1 MIENK
6 KIGEEIV
13 AKAKS
18 EVKRETEPIKVN
30 VDLEELKKFKQII
43 TNFVGFSV
51 AQRDLVLGLTDI
63 ADKLLTEVL
72 TLGKKGEK
80 IDAWLQK
87 KQKNL
92 SVFVAEANFDDYNK
106 LAKEIREK
114 FLELTRISAKIDG
127 LNTSLNLVVDL
138 INKHIDEF
146 KIDIKDFHE

>member
-1 MIENK
+1 MAEAKTK
-6 KIGEEIV
+6 K
-13 AKAKS
+13 
-18 EVKRETEPIKVN
+18 ETKPIKVN

-51 AQRDLVLGLTDI
+51 AQKDLVLGLTDI

-87 KQKNL
+87 KQKSL
-92 SVFVAEANFDDYNK
+92 AVFVTEANYDDYKK
-106 LAKEIREK
+106 LAEEIREK
-114 FLELTRISAKIDG
+114 FLELTRISAKIDS

-146 KIDIKDFHE
+146 KIDLKDF

>member
-1 MIENK
+1 M
-6 KIGEEIV
+6 
-13 AKAKS
+13 AKTKS
-18 EVKRETEPIKVN
+18 EVKSKPIQVN
-30 VDLEELKKFKQII
+30 VDLEELREFKKII

-51 AQRDLVLGLTDI
+51 AQRDLVCGLTDI

-72 TLGKKGEK
+72 ALGKKGEK

-138 INKHIDEF
+138 INKHIDEC
-146 KIDIKDFHE
+146 KIDIRNF

>member
-1 MIENK
+1 M
-6 KIGEEIV
+6 
-13 AKAKS
+13 AKTKS
-18 EVKRETEPIKVN
+18 EVKSKPIKVN
-30 VDLEELKKFKQII
+30 VDLEELREFKKII

-51 AQRDLVLGLTDI
+51 AQRDLVCGLTDI

-72 TLGKKGEK
+72 SLGKEGEK

-92 SVFVAEANFDDYNK
+92 AVFVAEANYEDYNK
-106 LAKEIREK
+106 LAKEVREK

-127 LNTSLNLVVDL
+127 LSTSLNLVVDL

-146 KIDIKDFHE
+146 KIDLKDF

>member
-1 MIENK
+1 M
-6 KIGEEIV
+6 
-13 AKAKS
+13 AKTKS

-92 SVFVAEANFDDYNK
+92 AVFVAENSYEDYKK
-106 LAKEIREK
+106 LAEEVREK

-138 INKHIDEF
+138 INKQIDEC
-146 KIDIKDFHE
+146 KIDIKDF

>member
-6 KIGEEIV
+6 KNRRKIMAE
-13 AKAKS
+13 AKVKKETKS
-18 EVKRETEPIKVN
+18 IKVN
-30 VDLEELKKFKQII
+30 VDLEELREFKKII

-51 AQRDLVLGLTDI
+51 AQRDLVCGLTDI

-92 SVFVAEANFDDYNK
+92 ALFVTEANYEYYKK
-106 LAKEIREK
+106 LAEEVREK

-138 INKHIDEF
+138 INKHIDEC
-146 KIDIKDFHE
+146 KIDIRNF

>member
-1 MIENK
+1 MAEAKTK
-6 KIGEEIV
+6 K
-13 AKAKS
+13 
-18 EVKRETEPIKVN
+18 ETKPIKVN
-30 VDLEELKKFKQII
+30 VNLKELREFKKII

-51 AQRDLVLGLTDI
+51 AQRDLVCGLTDI

-72 TLGKKGEK
+72 ALGKKGEK

-146 KIDIKDFHE
+146 KIDTRNF

>member
-1 MIENK
+1 MAEAKVK
-6 KIGEEIV
+6 KE
-13 AKAKS
+13 AK
-18 EVKRETEPIKVN
+18 PIKVN
-30 VDLEELKKFKQII
+30 VDLNELREFKKII

-51 AQRDLVLGLTDI
+51 AQRDLVCGLTDI
-63 ADKLLTEVL
+63 ADKLLSEVL
-72 TLGKKGEK
+72 ALGKEGEK

-146 KIDIKDFHE
+146 KIDTRNF

>member
-1 MIENK
+1 M
-6 KIGEEIV
+6 

-43 TNFVGFSV
+43 ANFVGFSV

-87 KQKNL
+87 KQKNQ

-138 INKHIDEF
+138 INKHIDEC
-146 KIDIKDFHE
+146 KIDIKDF

>member
-1 MIENK
+1 MAEAKVK
-6 KIGEEIV
+6 KE
-13 AKAKS
+13 AK
-18 EVKRETEPIKVN
+18 PIKVN
-30 VDLEELKKFKQII
+30 VDLEELREFKKII

-72 TLGKKGEK
+72 ALGKKGEK

-92 SVFVAEANFDDYNK
+92 AVFVTEANYEDYSK

-146 KIDIKDFHE
+146 KIDLKDF

>member
-1 MIENK
+1 MA
-6 KIGEEIV
+6 EE
-13 AKAKS
+13 KT
-18 EVKRETEPIKVN
+18 KRETKPIKVN
-30 VDLEELKKFKQII
+30 VDLNELREFKKII

-51 AQRDLVLGLTDI
+51 AQRDLVCGLTDI
-63 ADKLLTEVL
+63 ADKLLSEVL
-72 TLGKKGEK
+72 ALGKEGEK

-92 SVFVAEANFDDYNK
+92 SLFVAEANFDDYNK

-146 KIDIKDFHE
+146 KIDLKDF

>member
-6 KIGEEIV
+6 KNRRKIV
-13 AKAKS
+13 AKTKS
-18 EVKRETEPIKVN
+18 EVKSKPIQVN
-30 VDLEELKKFKQII
+30 VDLEELREFKKII

-51 AQRDLVLGLTDI
+51 AQRDLVCGLTDI

-72 TLGKKGEK
+72 ALGKKGEK

-146 KIDIKDFHE
+146 KIDTRNF

>member
-1 MIENK
+1 MAEAKTK
-6 KIGEEIV
+6 K
-13 AKAKS
+13 
-18 EVKRETEPIKVN
+18 ETKPIKIN
-30 VDLEELKKFKQII
+30 VDLKELREFKKII
-43 TNFVGFSV
+43 TNFVGFSI
-51 AQRDLVLGLTDI
+51 AQRDLVCGLTDI
-63 ADKLLTEVL
+63 ADKLLSEVL
-72 TLGKKGEK
+72 ALGKEGEK

-146 KIDIKDFHE
+146 KIDLKDF

>member
-1 MIENK
+1 M
-6 KIGEEIV
+6 

-92 SVFVAEANFDDYNK
+92 AVFVAENSYEEYKK
-106 LAKEIREK
+106 LAEEVREK

-146 KIDIKDFHE
+146 KIDLKDF

>member
-1 MIENK
+1 M
-6 KIGEEIV
+6 

-92 SVFVAEANFDDYNK
+92 ALFVTEANYEDYKK
-106 LAKEIREK
+106 LAEEVREK

-146 KIDIKDFHE
+146 KIDLKDF

>member
-1 MIENK
+1 M
-6 KIGEEIV
+6 
-13 AKAKS
+13 AKTKS
-18 EVKRETEPIKVN
+18 EVKSKPIKVN
-30 VDLEELKKFKQII
+30 VDLEELREFKKII

-51 AQRDLVLGLTDI
+51 AQRDLVCGLTNI

-72 TLGKKGEK
+72 SLGKEGEK

-92 SVFVAEANFDDYNK
+92 AVFVAEANYEDYNK

-146 KIDIKDFHE
+146 KIDLKDF

>member
-1 MIENK
+1 M
-6 KIGEEIV
+6 
-13 AKAKS
+13 AKTKS
-18 EVKRETEPIKVN
+18 EVKSKPIKVN
-30 VDLEELKKFKQII
+30 VDLEELREFKKII

-51 AQRDLVLGLTDI
+51 AQRDLVCGLTDI

-72 TLGKKGEK
+72 SLGKEGEK

-92 SVFVAEANFDDYNK
+92 AVFVAEANYEDYNK

-138 INKHIDEF
+138 INKHIDEC
-146 KIDIKDFHE
+146 KIDIKDF

>member
-1 MIENK
+1 M
-6 KIGEEIV
+6 
-13 AKAKS
+13 AKTKS
-18 EVKRETEPIKVN
+18 EVKTKPIKVN
-30 VDLEELKKFKQII
+30 VDLEELREFKKII

-51 AQRDLVLGLTDI
+51 AQRDLVCGLTDI

-72 TLGKKGEK
+72 SLGKEGEK

-92 SVFVAEANFDDYNK
+92 AVFVAEANYEDYNK

-138 INKHIDEF
+138 INKHIDKF
-146 KIDIKDFHE
+146 KIDLKDF

>member
-1 MIENK
+1 M
-6 KIGEEIV
+6 
-13 AKAKS
+13 AKTKS
-18 EVKRETEPIKVN
+18 EVKSKPIQVN
-30 VDLEELKKFKQII
+30 VDLEELREFKKII

-51 AQRDLVLGLTDI
+51 AQRDLVCGLTDI
-63 ADKLLTEVL
+63 ADKLLSEVL
-72 TLGKKGEK
+72 ALGKEGEK

-127 LNTSLNLVVDL
+127 LNISLNLVVDL
-138 INKHIDEF
+138 INKHIDEC
-146 KIDIKDFHE
+146 KIDIKDFQ

>member
-1 MIENK
+1 MAEAKTK
-6 KIGEEIV
+6 K
-13 AKAKS
+13 
-18 EVKRETEPIKVN
+18 ETKPIKVN

-51 AQRDLVLGLTDI
+51 AQRDLVCGLTDI

-72 TLGKKGEK
+72 ALGKKGEK

>member
-1 MIENK
+1 M
-6 KIGEEIV
+6 

-51 AQRDLVLGLTDI
+51 AQKDLVLGLTDI
-63 ADKLLTEVL
+63 ADKLLTEV
-72 TLGKKGEK
+72 
-80 IDAWLQK
+80 DAWLQK

-92 SVFVAEANFDDYNK
+92 AVFVAENSYEDYKK
-106 LAKEIREK
+106 LAEEVREK

-138 INKHIDEF
+138 INKHIDEC
-146 KIDIKDFHE
+146 KIDMKDF

>member
-1 MIENK
+1 MAEAKTK
-6 KIGEEIV
+6 K
-13 AKAKS
+13 
-18 EVKRETEPIKVN
+18 ETKPIKVN
-30 VDLEELKKFKQII
+30 VDLEELREFKKII

-51 AQRDLVLGLTDI
+51 AQRDLVCGLTDI

-72 TLGKKGEK
+72 ALGKKGEK

-146 KIDIKDFHE
+146 KIDTRNF

>member
-1 MIENK
+1 M
-6 KIGEEIV
+6 
-13 AKAKS
+13 AKTKS
-18 EVKRETEPIKVN
+18 EVKSKPIQVN
-30 VDLEELKKFKQII
+30 VDLEELREFKKII

-51 AQRDLVLGLTDI
+51 AQRDLVCGLTDI

-72 TLGKKGEK
+72 ALGKKGEK

>member
-1 MIENK
+1 M
-6 KIGEEIV
+6 
-13 AKAKS
+13 AKTKS

-30 VDLEELKKFKQII
+30 VNLEELKKFKQII

-92 SVFVAEANFDDYNK
+92 AVFVAENSYEEYKK
-106 LAKEIREK
+106 LAEEVREK

-146 KIDIKDFHE
+146 KIDLKDFYEEK

>member
-1 MIENK
+1 MAEAKVK
-6 KIGEEIV
+6 KE
-13 AKAKS
+13 AK
-18 EVKRETEPIKVN
+18 PIKVN
-30 VDLEELKKFKQII
+30 VDLNELREFKKII

-51 AQRDLVLGLTDI
+51 GQRDLVCGLTDI
-63 ADKLLTEVL
+63 ADKLLSEVL
-72 TLGKKGEK
+72 ALGKEGEK

-92 SVFVAEANFDDYNK
+92 AVFVAENSYEEYKK
-106 LAKEIREK
+106 LAEEVREK

-146 KIDIKDFHE
+146 KIDLKDF

>member
-1 MIENK
+1 MIETK
-6 KIGEEIV
+6 KTGEVMAE
-13 AKAKS
+13 AKVKKGAK
-18 EVKRETEPIKVN
+18 PIKVN
-30 VDLEELKKFKQII
+30 VDLKELREFKKII

-51 AQRDLVLGLTDI
+51 AQRDLVCGLTDI
-63 ADKLLTEVL
+63 ADKLLSEVL
-72 TLGKKGEK
+72 ALGKEGEK

-146 KIDIKDFHE
+146 KIDLKDF

>member
-6 KIGEEIV
+6 KNRRKIMAE
-13 AKAKS
+13 AKVKKETKS
-18 EVKRETEPIKVN
+18 IKVN
-30 VDLEELKKFKQII
+30 VDLEELREFKKII

-51 AQRDLVLGLTDI
+51 AQRDLVCGLTDI

-72 TLGKKGEK
+72 ALGKKGEK

-92 SVFVAEANFDDYNK
+92 ALFVTEANYEYYKK
-106 LAKEIREK
+106 LAEEVREK

-138 INKHIDEF
+138 INKHIDEC
-146 KIDIKDFHE
+146 KIDIRNF

>member
-1 MIENK
+1 MAETK
-6 KIGEEIV
+6 T
-13 AKAKS
+13 
-18 EVKRETEPIKVN
+18 KRETKPIKVN

-92 SVFVAEANFDDYNK
+92 AVFVAENSYEDYKK
-106 LAKEIREK
+106 LAEEVREK

>member
-43 TNFVGFSV
+43 ANFVGFSV

-146 KIDIKDFHE
+146 KIDLKDF

>member
-1 MIENK
+1 M
-6 KIGEEIV
+6 
-13 AKAKS
+13 AKTKS
-18 EVKRETEPIKVN
+18 EVKSKPIKVN
-30 VDLEELKKFKQII
+30 VDLEELREFKKII

-92 SVFVAEANFDDYNK
+92 AVFVAENSYEEYKK
-106 LAKEIREK
+106 LAEEVREK

-138 INKHIDEF
+138 INKHIDEC
-146 KIDIKDFHE
+146 KIDIKDF

>member
-6 KIGEEIV
+6 KNRRKIMAE
-13 AKAKS
+13 AKVKKEAK
-18 EVKRETEPIKVN
+18 PIRVN
-30 VDLEELKKFKQII
+30 VDLEELREFKKII

-51 AQRDLVLGLTDI
+51 AQRDLVCGLTDI

-72 TLGKKGEK
+72 ALGKEGEK

-92 SVFVAEANFDDYNK
+92 SVFVAEANYEDYNK

-114 FLELTRISAKIDG
+114 FLKLTKISAKIDG

-146 KIDIKDFHE
+146 KIDIKDF

>member
-1 MIENK
+1 MIESK
-6 KIGEEIV
+6 KRRKIV
-13 AKAKS
+13 AKTKS

-30 VDLEELKKFKQII
+30 VDLEELREFKKII

-51 AQRDLVLGLTDI
+51 AQRDLVCGLTDI

-92 SVFVAEANFDDYNK
+92 AVFVAENSYEDYKK
-106 LAKEIREK
+106 LAEEVREK

-146 KIDIKDFHE
+146 KIDLKDF

>member
-1 MIENK
+1 M
-6 KIGEEIV
+6 
-13 AKAKS
+13 AKTKS
-18 EVKRETEPIKVN
+18 EVKSKPIQVN
-30 VDLEELKKFKQII
+30 VDLEELREFKKII

-51 AQRDLVLGLTDI
+51 AQRDLVCGLTDI
-63 ADKLLTEVL
+63 ADKLLSEVL
-72 TLGKKGEK
+72 ALGKEGEK

-138 INKHIDEF
+138 INKHIDEC
-146 KIDIKDFHE
+146 KIDIKDF

>member
-1 MIENK
+1 MAEAKVK
-6 KIGEEIV
+6 K
-13 AKAKS
+13 
-18 EVKRETEPIKVN
+18 ETKPIKVN
-30 VDLEELKKFKQII
+30 VDLNELREFKKII

-51 AQRDLVLGLTDI
+51 AQRDLVCGLTDI

-72 TLGKKGEK
+72 TLGKEGEK

-114 FLELTRISAKIDG
+114 FLKLTRISAKIDG

-138 INKHIDEF
+138 INKHIDEC
-146 KIDIKDFHE
+146 KIDLKDF

>member
-1 MIENK
+1 M
-6 KIGEEIV
+6 
-13 AKAKS
+13 AKTKS
-18 EVKRETEPIKVN
+18 EVKAKPIKVN
-30 VDLEELKKFKQII
+30 VDLEELREFKKII

-51 AQRDLVLGLTDI
+51 AQRDLVCGLTDI

-72 TLGKKGEK
+72 ALGKEGEK

-87 KQKNL
+87 KQKSL
-92 SVFVAEANFDDYNK
+92 AVFVAEANFDDYSK

-146 KIDIKDFHE
+146 KIDLKGF

>member
-1 MIENK
+1 MAEAKTK
-6 KIGEEIV
+6 K
-13 AKAKS
+13 
-18 EVKRETEPIKVN
+18 ETKPIKVN
-30 VDLEELKKFKQII
+30 VDLKELREFKKII
-43 TNFVGFSV
+43 TNFVGFSI
-51 AQRDLVLGLTDI
+51 AQRDLVCGLTDI

-72 TLGKKGEK
+72 ALGKEGEK

-138 INKHIDEF
+138 INKHIDEC
-146 KIDIKDFHE
+146 KINLKDFE

>member
-1 MIENK
+1 MAETKIK
-6 KIGEEIV
+6 K
-13 AKAKS
+13 
-18 EVKRETEPIKVN
+18 ETKPIKVN
-30 VDLEELKKFKQII
+30 VNLKELREFKKII

-51 AQRDLVLGLTDI
+51 AQRDLVCGLTDI

-72 TLGKKGEK
+72 SLGKEGKK

-92 SVFVAEANFDDYNK
+92 AVFVTEANYEDYNK
-106 LAKEIREK
+106 LVKEIREK

-146 KIDIKDFHE
+146 KIDLKDF